1 VLTGLGRAADRALDI
16 ALPARC
22 AGCGREGEPLCA
34 ECARALDQRLE
45 LPAGTPIGLP
55 SDMPEGLL
63 QLEWCAAFG
72 GPVRSALHELKY
84 SAERRLAIPL
94 GQAIARRWA
103 RAGAGGDLLVNVPVH
118 ADRRRKRGYDQ
129 AELLADVAAR
139 ELGVPFAPIL
149 ERGRSTIAQFDLDRR
164 RRASNVVGAF
174 RVRPPPARRD
184 PRRLL
189 EDRWVV
195 LVDDVVTTGATLS
208 ACADT
213 LTRAGAMAVSAV
225 TVARER

>member
-1 VLTGLGRAADRALDI
+1 VADRALDL
-16 ALPARC
+16 ALPPRC
-22 AGCGREGEPLCA
+22 AGCGREGEALCDG
-34 ECARALDQRLE
+34 CADALDQRLE

-55 SDMPEGLL
+55 SDLPEGLL

-72 GPVRSALHELKY
+72 GPVRRALHELKY
-84 SAERRLAIPL
+84 SGERRLAVPL
-94 GQAIARRWA
+94 GKAIARRWA

-118 ADRRRKRGYDQ
+118 SDRRRKRGYDQ
-129 AELLADVAAR
+129 AALLTAAAGE
-139 ELGVPFAPIL
+139 ELGLPVAPIL
-149 ERGRSTIAQFDLDRR
+149 ERARATIAQFDLDRR

-174 RVRPPPARRD
+174 RLKPLPGGRD

-189 EDRWVV
+189 EGRWIV

-208 ACADT
+208 ACADE
-213 LTRAGAMAVSAV
+213 LLRAGAMAVSAV